1 MLGWLREQLRAD
13 FRWPYYLFIG
23 VFLGLSLWLNY
34 TWFPERSIE
43 AWFSVKYYGKP
54 EGFLFFLLFY
64 SIPFVVSM
72 GAYIFFHKEQALLR
86 KRDFWIRVLAGLL
99 ILTFDSG
106 FYFHRALQGLATQPA
121 EAYFLRK
128 LLSNLG
134 SVGGILLP
142 LLLFRWWY
150 DKEQESLYGLTFR
163 NFHIKPYLVLLLLM
177 VPLVLAASFESGFIN
192 YYPTLRPGQVAR
204 LEHIPAWAAYLL
216 YNTVYAS
223 DFVWE
228 ELIFRG
234 FLIIGMAGV
243 LGRGAVLP
251 MSVIYCFRHFAKPP
265 GEAISS

>member
-1 MLGWLREQLRAD
+1 
-13 FRWPYYLFIG
+13 
-23 VFLGLSLWLNY
+23 
-34 TWFPERSIE
+34 
-43 AWFSVKYYGKP
+43 
-54 EGFLFFLLFY
+54 
-64 SIPFVVSM
+64 
-72 GAYIFFHKEQALLR
+72 
-86 KRDFWIRVLAGLL
+86 
-99 ILTFDSG
+99 
-106 FYFHRALQGLATQPA
+106 
-121 EAYFLRK
+121 
-128 LLSNLG
+128 
-134 SVGGILLP
+134 
-142 LLLFRWWY
+142 
-150 DKEQESLYGLTFR
+150 
-163 NFHIKPYLVLLLLM
+163 LLLM

-265 GEAISS
+265 GEAISSIFGGYILGVFALRSRSVMGGVMVHVGVALLMELAALLQHTWNTP